1 MTHSGLTVAYIAEL
15 ANVAELIDQQLEQQ
29 IGKQ

>member
-1 MTHSGLTVAYIAEL
+1 MTHSGLTVAYIADL
-15 ANVAELIDQQLEQQ
+15 ANATELIDQQLEQQ